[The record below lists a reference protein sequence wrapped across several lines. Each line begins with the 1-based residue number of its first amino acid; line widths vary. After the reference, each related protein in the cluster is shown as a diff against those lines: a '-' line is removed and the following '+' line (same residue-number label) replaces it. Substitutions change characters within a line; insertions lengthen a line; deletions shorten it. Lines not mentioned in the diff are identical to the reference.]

1 MCRECLGEC
10 ARAAVEARRVRS
22 TERIA
27 EAAANVTVVAAAAAA
42 PTSGDK
48 RGRRRR
54 QEAGREMNNVV
65 PHCVC
70 MCVWS
75 DKELKEL
82 REGRRDKREKPECA
96 CTVLVGKVPKRL
108 DAT

>member
-1 MCRECLGEC
+1 
-10 ARAAVEARRVRS
+10 
-22 TERIA
+22 
-27 EAAANVTVVAAAAAA
+27 
-42 PTSGDK
+42 
-48 RGRRRR
+48 
-54 QEAGREMNNVV
+54 MNNVV

-96 CTVLVGKVPKRL
+96 CTVLVGKVPKKGDVLRL